1 VHEVIEKVKRNK
13 STREIQTLL
22 RNANIDFDAFV
33 NKALNDYL
41 PKVFLSCPFTE
52 ELCLKKQCMDCDSS
66 KIPKINAI
74 SKNR

>member
-1 VHEVIEKVKRNK
+1 MEKVKRNK

-22 RNANIDFDAFV
+22 SNANIDFDVFV
-33 NKALNDYL
+33 NSALNDYL

-52 ELCLKKQCMDCDSS
+52 ELCLKKQCMECDSS
-66 KIPKINAI
+66 KIPQISAI